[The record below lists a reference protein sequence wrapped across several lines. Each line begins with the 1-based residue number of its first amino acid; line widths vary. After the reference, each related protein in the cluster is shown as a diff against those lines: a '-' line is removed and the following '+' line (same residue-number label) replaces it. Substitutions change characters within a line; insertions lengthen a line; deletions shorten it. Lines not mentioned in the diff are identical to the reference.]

1 MKPKRILIYTIVL
14 IATFQSLQGQK
25 SISKGNAD
33 PTASEVCLTGELF
46 TPDFV
51 VDGSTYF
58 NSEWLPGDIYLSSG
72 EVVRNKLIKYNG
84 LLDELFW
91 QEPKSKNTIK
101 LDKEAILRFHFQ
113 NFNGDTAVYFK
124 KIKVRRNNI
133 SDSSEV
139 FGEVVNE
146 GSLSLY
152 ILHDYKTAATELIRQ
167 NGKLLERT
175 NYVEEPVYVFI
186 LTNNKTFVFKRL
198 NRKKLYSISPANS
211 EKIKEFLKTNRAGGF
226 KDISY
231 LRRLTQFLGTLT
243 QNMQC

>member
-1 MKPKRILIYTIVL
+1 MKSNIILFYAILQIINL
-14 IATFQSLQGQK
+14 QSLQAQK
-25 SISKGNAD
+25 SFSGDNAD
-33 PTASEVCLTGELF
+33 QTNYELCLTGELF
-46 TPDFV
+46 TPDFI
-51 VDGSTYF
+51 VDGTTYF
-58 NSEWLPGDIYLSSG
+58 NSEWLPGDIYLSNG
-72 EVVRNKLIKYNG
+72 GVVRNKLIKYNG

-211 EKIKEFLKTNRAGGF
+211 EKIKEFLKTNRAGVF

-231 LRRLTQFLGTLT
+231 LRRLTQFLGTLIQNT
-243 QNMQC
+243 QC

>member
-1 MKPKRILIYTIVL
+1 MKPVRIFSYIIFLIIS
-14 IATFQSLQGQK
+14 FQSLQGQK
-25 SISKGNAD
+25 SLHKDNVGL
-33 PTASEVCLTGELF
+33 TASEVCLTGELF

-58 NSEWLPGDIYLSSG
+58 NSEWLTGDIYLSSS

-91 QEPKSKNTIK
+91 QEPKSKSVIK
-101 LDKEAILRFHFQ
+101 LDKEAIIKFHYQ
-113 NFNGDTAVYFK
+113 NLSGDTTVYFK

-146 GSLSLY
+146 GNLSLY
-152 ILHDYKTAATELIRQ
+152 ILHDFKTAGTELIRQ

-175 NYVEEPVYVFI
+175 NYAEEPVYVFR

-198 NRKKLYSISPANS
+198 NRKKLYSIFPANS
-211 EKIKEFLKTNRAGGF
+211 EKIKEFLKTNRTGGF

-243 QNMQC
+243 QNT

>member
-1 MKPKRILIYTIVL
+1 MKPVRICSYIIFLIIS
-14 IATFQSLQGQK
+14 FQSLQGQRSFHK
-25 SISKGNAD
+25 DNVD
-33 PTASEVCLTGELF
+33 LTASEVCLTGELF
-46 TPDFV
+46 TPDFI

-91 QEPKSKNTIK
+91 KEPKSNNVIK

-113 NFNGDTAVYFK
+113 NFNGDPAVYFT

-133 SDSSEV
+133 SDSSEA
-139 FGEVVNE
+139 FGQVVNE
-146 GSLSLY
+146 GNLSLY
-152 ILHDYKTAATELIRQ
+152 ILHDYKIAATELIRQ

-175 NYVEEPVYVFI
+175 NYVEEPVYIFR
-186 LTNNKTFVFKRL
+186 LTNNKTFVFKHL
-198 NRKKLYSISPANS
+198 NRKKLYSISPVNS
-211 EKIKEFLKTNRAGGF
+211 EKIKEFLKTNRAGGL

-231 LRRLTQFLGTLT
+231 LRRLTQFLGTLE
-243 QNMQC
+243 N